1 MRAIQFLNHHDR
13 KTKAVLKMQFVRIIM
28 IQNVTTDM
36 RKLSSIYYNVHMNDK
51 YIQQAYHTMNNSET
65 KSRKFG

>member
-1 MRAIQFLNHHDR
+1 
-13 KTKAVLKMQFVRIIM
+13 MQFVRIIM